1 MLIRFFVLLAIYL
14 GKVCNPFSIMLF
26 CMVMQGT
33 SFIVLGTISEIVDED
48 GWWYTACSCNKKV
61 YADSNMYFCEKCDR
75 HVVHVTPRYML
86 T

>member
-1 MLIRFFVLLAIYL
+1 
-14 GKVCNPFSIMLF
+14 
-26 CMVMQGT
+26 MVMMQGT
-33 SFIVLGTISEIVDED
+33 SFIVLETISEIIDED
-48 GWWYTACSCNKKV
+48 GWWYTACSRNKNV